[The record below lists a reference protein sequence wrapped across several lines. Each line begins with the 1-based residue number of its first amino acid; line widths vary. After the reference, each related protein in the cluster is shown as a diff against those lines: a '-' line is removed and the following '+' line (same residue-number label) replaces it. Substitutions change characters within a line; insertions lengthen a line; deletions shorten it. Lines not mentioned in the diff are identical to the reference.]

1 MPGGSKKGGGLETKK
16 STFYKMKGHTL
27 PGPHQRRGNVSGDPT
42 MAPADEALEDTLYM
56 SETEDAPIMHKP
68 VPSHKHPHQK
78 TQEEKSAEGKAKK
91 KKKMKKS
98 KYPGMTLEGRL

>member
-42 MAPADEALEDTLYM
+42 MAPADVALEDTLYM
-56 SETEDAPIMHKP
+56 SDTADVPIMHKP
-68 VPSHKHPHQK
+68 VPPHKHPHP
-78 TQEEKSAEGKAKK
+78 TTEEEKSKSKK
-91 KKKMKKS
+91 KKKKDEP
-98 KYPGMTLEGRL
+98 KYPGMTLEWRK

>member
-42 MAPADEALEDTLYM
+42 MAPADEVLEDTLYM

-68 VPSHKHPHQK
+68 VPPHKHPHP
-78 TQEEKSAEGKAKK
+78 TPTTEEEKSKK
-91 KKKMKKS
+91 KKKKKKDKP
-98 KYPGMTLEGRL
+98 KYPGMTLEWTK